1 MIDYGF
7 LIKSLVALFTIM
19 DPIGSAPFFLSI
31 TAGYNQEERKKI
43 AFKATLT
50 AFITLS
56 LFLWIGQAFLS
67 LFQISIY
74 SFKIAGGIL
83 LFLTAIEMLF
93 GKTMMQ
99 VKASPEETTRGLK
112 KEDVSIVPLGIPYLA
127 GPGAITTVI
136 IIGENSD
143 PLGKFMV
150 LLILFFICSFTYFV
164 FCRATKIFGLLGEL
178 GTKALIRILGLLL
191 ATIAIEYIIHGIK
204 EAFY

>member
-1 MIDYGF
+1 MINYGF
-7 LIKSLVALFTIM
+7 LIKSFVALFTII
-19 DPIGSAPFFLSI
+19 DPIGGAPFFLSI
-31 TAGYNQEERKKI
+31 TAGYTTEERKKI

-56 LFLWIGQAFLS
+56 LFLWIGQNILS

-93 GKTMMQ
+93 GKMRQ
-99 VKASPEETTRGLK
+99 VKSSPEETTKGVT

-136 IIGENSD
+136 ILGENSD
-143 PLGKFMV
+143 PLGKFML

-164 FCRATKIFGLLGEL
+164 FCRATKIFALLGEL

-204 EAFY
+204 EAFS

>member
-1 MIDYGF
+1 MIDHGF
-7 LIKSLVALFTIM
+7 FIKSFIALFTII
-19 DPIGSAPFFLSI
+19 DPIGGAPFFLSI
-31 TAGYNQEERKKI
+31 TAGYTQEERKKI

-56 LFLWIGQAFLS
+56 LFLWIGEAFLS

-93 GKTMMQ
+93 GKMRQ
-99 VKASPEETTRGLK
+99 VKASPEETTKGLK

-136 IIGENSD
+136 ILGENSKSLD
-143 PLGKFMV
+143 KLVV
-150 LLILFFICSFTYFV
+150 LFIIFLICSFTYFV
-164 FCRATKIFGLLGEL
+164 FCRASKIFALFGEL